1 MRLDLNSRAAIAA
14 LDKVK
19 DKHSVSEWKQMEHI
33 LEKEYNCKVVY
44 EDQYGISGYMDM
56 PDDKYTTMF
65 LIEFGDLK

>member
-1 MRLDLNSRAAIAA
+1 MRLDLNSKAAIAA
-14 LDKVK
+14 LEKVK
-19 DKHSVSEWKQMEHI
+19 DKHSVSEWKQMEHV